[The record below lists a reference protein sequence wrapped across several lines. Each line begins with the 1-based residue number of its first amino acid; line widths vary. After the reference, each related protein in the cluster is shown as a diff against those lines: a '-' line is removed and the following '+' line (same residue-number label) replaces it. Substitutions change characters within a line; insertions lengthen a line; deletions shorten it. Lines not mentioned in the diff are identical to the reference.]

1 MGNIKSQL
9 SRLGALKKPV
19 YNTALENIKSEYHIL
34 CQGTKRFECSFFDSE
49 AFFERK
55 STEHK
60 IQLSLLRAYCK
71 K

>member
-1 MGNIKSQL
+1 MGNIKNQL
-9 SRLGALKKPV
+9 SSLSALKKPL
-19 YNTALENIKSEYHIL
+19 YNTALENIKREYDIL
-34 CQGTKRFECSFFDSE
+34 YQGAIDLNAHFFDSE

-55 STEHK
+55 STKHK